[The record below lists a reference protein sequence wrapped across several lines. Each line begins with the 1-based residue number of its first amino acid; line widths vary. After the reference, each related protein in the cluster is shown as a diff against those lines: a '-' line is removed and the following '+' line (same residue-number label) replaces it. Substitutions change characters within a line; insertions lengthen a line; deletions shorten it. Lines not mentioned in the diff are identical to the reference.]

1 MAPLGNTKEDDYYR
15 NDSMKYCRHEEKKRK
30 EEERVRSG
38 EEYIG
43 VWVGPCT
50 SANLTVGHA
59 IGGAAGRKSQ
69 KIFKVEQLSPRRH
82 RA

>member
-1 MAPLGNTKEDDYYR
+1 M
-15 NDSMKYCRHEEKKRK
+15 
-30 EEERVRSG
+30 RSG